1 MRSAG
6 NVSHES
12 SFVLCGML
20 YNESFTMGD
29 IQSGTVGHTRYGIRP
44 ALRLRN
50 LATNTGDS
58 SSAKAHFPAKVPA
71 ATSFSPN
78 KTNKVYKYY
87 ANTVPGRVYML
98 YAFSGERELS
108 KLEFVTYKVADSDS
122 TIFEYIPR
130 YKGELRMMLVYKD
143 GDEVKQSKAV
153 LAENAEFK
161 IREPSTKTLNYGH
174 TLVLTT
180 ESKNMPQGSYTEWVI
195 PDKLAVIKN
204 DWIPITA
211 DKTCEELVIAIAS
224 TADDETIV
232 NAEGD
237 HAIDYITIECKSNFF
252 LKLIAFYKKLFGI
265 SMVLPYLL
273 EGIIK

>member
-1 MRSAG
+1 
-6 NVSHES
+6 
-12 SFVLCGML
+12 
-20 YNESFTMGD
+20 MGSGD
-29 IQSGTVGHTRYGIRP
+29 LQTGTVGHTGYGIRP
-44 ALRLRN
+44 ALRLSN

-58 SSAKAHFPAKVPA
+58 SSAKAHSPAKAPFA
-71 ATSFSPN
+71 ASFSPN

-108 KLEFVTYKVADSDS
+108 KLESVTYKVADSDS

-130 YKGELRMMLVYKD
+130 NKGELMMLVYKD
-143 GDEVKQSKAV
+143 GDKVKQSKAV
-153 LAENAEFK
+153 LAENVEFK
-161 IREPSTKTLNYGH
+161 IREPSTKTLNYGQ

-195 PDKLAVIKN
+195 PNKLAVIKN

-252 LKLIAFYKKLFGI
+252 LKLIAFFKKLFGI